1 MIERGEAIVGHSADY
16 VWGRANTHA
25 FVASVCGRGFFTLIA
40 VGQCLVPQF
49 IGTSANRDGGFGL
62 AIEPLYVA
70 VQHLSGQHDNN
81 KNL

>member
-1 MIERGEAIVGHSADY
+1 M
-16 VWGRANTHA
+16 
-25 FVASVCGRGFFTLIA
+25 LIA

-49 IGTSANRDGGFGL
+49 IGTSANRDGGFRL

-70 VQHLSGQHDNN
+70 VQYLSGQHNNN